1 MPEESDNENM
11 FLLFVG
17 LGIMNLGLAASYL
30 FLDDFSQLIS
40 WLFAGSGVLFLVL
53 AFTIRYKDSDGSQDW
68 I

>member
-17 LGIMNLGLAASYL
+17 VGILNLGLAASYL

-40 WLFAGSGVLFLVL
+40 WLFAGSGVLFLV
-53 AFTIRYKDSDGSQDW
+53 AVVIMIHEDSGGFPDW
-68 I
+68 S

>member
-1 MPEESDNENM
+1 
-11 FLLFVG
+11 
-17 LGIMNLGLAASYL
+17 MNLGLAASYL

>member
-1 MPEESDNENM
+1 MSEESDNENM

-17 LGIMNLGLAASYL
+17 LGILYLGLAASYL
-30 FLDDFSQLIS
+30 FLEDFSQLIS

>member
-11 FLLFVG
+11 FLLLIGVG
-17 LGIMNLGLAASYL
+17 TFNLGLAASYL

-53 AFTIRYKDSDGSQDW
+53 AFTNRYKDSDGSQDW

>member
-1 MPEESDNENM
+1 MYEESDNENM

-40 WLFAGSGVLFLVL
+40 LLFAGSGVLFLVL